1 MLKWKKKGKDKAER
15 KGVKKNLGI
24 RLLELFNNHK
34 IDESLFED
42 LEDLLIESDLG
53 GSVTMEIVDE
63 LRANTRTKKLT
74 EKDQLIDELKLILAE
89 QIVSIDLEPE
99 PEKLNVFLVL
109 GVNGV
114 GKTTSIAKMARY
126 YSDKGVEEIVL
137 SAGDTFRAAAIEQL
151 KIHGERT
158 GVRVVHQVHGADPA
172 AVVFDTIS
180 SAKSK
185 NENLVLAD
193 TAGRMHNRTNLVK
206 ELQKIDG
213 VIRKKIDGNDIY
225 RKILVIDA
233 TTGQNGLQQAEV
245 FNEAVDLDAIILTKY
260 DSTARGGN
268 IISISRKLGIPFAF
282 IGKGEK
288 MTDLEKFSP
297 EQYLEDL
304 FSIG

>member
-1 MLKWKKKGKDKAER
+1 MLKWKNKDKKE
-15 KGVKKNLGI
+15 KVKEKKNLGR
-24 RLLELFNNHK
+24 RLLELFRNHE

-53 GSVTMEIVDE
+53 GTVTMQIVDE
-63 LRANTRTKKLT
+63 LRANTKSKKLT
-74 EKDQLIDELKLILAE
+74 ENEELINELKLILSE
-89 QIVSIDLEPE
+89 QIESVDLVPE
-99 PEKLNVFLVL
+99 KDKLNVFLIL

-126 YSDKGVEEIVL
+126 YSDQGMSEIVL
-137 SAGDTFRAAAIEQL
+137 SAGDTFRAAAIDQL
-151 KIHGERT
+151 KIHGKRT
-158 GVRVVHQVHGADPA
+158 GFRVVHQGHGSDPA
-172 AVVFDTIS
+172 AVIFDTIT
-180 SAKSK
+180 SAKAK
-185 NENLVLAD
+185 GEKLVLAD

-206 ELQKIDG
+206 ELEKIDS
-213 VIRKKIDGNDIY
+213 VIRKKLEPSDVY
-225 RKILVIDA
+225 KKILVIDA

-282 IGKGEK
+282 IGKGEQ

-297 EQYLEDL
+297 EKYLEDL
-304 FSIG
+304 FST

>member
-1 MLKWKKKGKDKAER
+1 MFNWKKKDTKQNSGKEKR
-15 KGVKKNLGI
+15 SLGK

-34 IDESLFED
+34 IDETLFED

-63 LRANTRTKKLT
+63 LRANAKSKKLT
-74 EKDQLIDELKLILAE
+74 ENTQFIDELKSILSE
-89 QIVSIDLEPE
+89 QIESVELQPSMD
-99 PEKLNVFLVL
+99 KLNVFLIL

-126 YSDKGVEEIVL
+126 YSEQGIHEIVL
-137 SAGDTFRAAAIEQL
+137 SAGDTFRAAAIDQL

-158 GVRVVHQVHGADPA
+158 GFRVVHQGHGADPA
-172 AVVFDTIS
+172 AVIFDTIS
-180 SAKSK
+180 SAKSRGEK
-185 NENLVLAD
+185 LVLAD
-193 TAGRMHNRTNLVK
+193 TAGRMHNRSDLVK
-206 ELQKIDG
+206 ELQKIDN
-213 VIRKKIDGNDIY
+213 VIKKKLDEGDVY
-225 RKILVIDA
+225 KKILVIDA

-245 FNEAVDLDAIILTKY
+245 FNEAVDIDAIILTKY

-288 MTDLEKFSP
+288 LTDLEKFSP

-304 FSIG
+304 FRS

>member
-1 MLKWKKKGKDKAER
+1 MFNWKKKEKAAIRGEKKSLGKK
-15 KGVKKNLGI
+15 
-24 RLLELFNNHK
+24 LLELFKNHT

-53 GSVTMEIVDE
+53 GTVTMEIVDE
-63 LRANTRTKKLT
+63 LRANTKSKKLT
-74 EKDQLIDELKLILAE
+74 ENDELIDELKLILSE
-89 QIVSIDLEPE
+89 QIASVDLQPE
-99 PEKLNVFLVL
+99 EEKLNVFLVL

-126 YSDKGVEEIVL
+126 YSDQGMKKIVL
-137 SAGDTFRAAAIEQL
+137 SAGDTFRAAAIDQL

-158 GVRVVHQVHGADPA
+158 GFRVVHQGHGADPA
-172 AVVFDTIS
+172 AVIFDTIS
-180 SAKSK
+180 SAKSQ

-193 TAGRMHNRTNLVK
+193 TAGRMHNRSNLIK
-206 ELQKIDG
+206 ELQKIDN
-213 VIRKKIDGNDIY
+213 VIKKRLDDGDVY
-225 RKILVIDA
+225 KKILVIDA

-245 FNEAVDLDAIILTKY
+245 FHEAVDIDGIILTKY

-288 MTDLEKFSP
+288 LTDLEKFSS
-297 EQYLEDL
+297 EKYLEDL
-304 FSIG
+304 FRS

>member
-1 MLKWKKKGKDKAER
+1 MFNLKKKNRNETGKA
-15 KGVKKNLGI
+15 KKNLGR
-24 RLLELFNNHK
+24 RLLDLFNNHV
-34 IDESLFED
+34 IDDSLFED

-53 GSVTMEIVDE
+53 GSATIEIVDE
-63 LRANTRTKKLT
+63 LRANTKSKKLT
-74 EKDQLIDELKLILAE
+74 ENNQLVEELKLILSE
-89 QIVSIDLEPE
+89 QIESVDLF
-99 PEKLNVFLVL
+99 PEKEKFNIFLVL

-126 YSDKGVEEIVL
+126 YNDKGYGDIVL

-158 GVRVVHQVHGADPA
+158 GVRVVHQGHGADPA
-172 AVVFDTIS
+172 AVIFDTIS

-185 NENLVLAD
+185 GDQLVLAD

-206 ELQKIDG
+206 ELQKIDS
-213 VIRKKIDGNDIY
+213 VIRKKLEPSDVY
-225 RKILVIDA
+225 KKILVIDA
-233 TTGQNGLQQAEV
+233 TTGQNGLQQAEI
-245 FNEAVDLDAIILTKY
+245 FHEAVDLDAIILTKY

-288 MTDLEKFSP
+288 MTDLEKFSA

-304 FSIG
+304 FSI